1 LVTRIAVLRPLPASA
16 IEQLRT
22 LGQVD
27 VTDLGRPLSPGEA
40 REAVRGASAIVTL
53 PSDRVDGA
61 LLDAAGDQLRV
72 VANFAVG
79 YDNFD
84 LDACRE
90 RGVVATNTPDT
101 LVETTADLAFALILA
116 GLRRV
121 AEGDRLIRA
130 RRPWAFSWDFM
141 LGRDAWGSTL
151 GIVGLGAIGQAVAR
165 RARGFQMDVVYAQ
178 RHAVPPEL
186 ERSLDARR
194 LALAELLAQSDVVSL
209 HVPLTPQTR
218 HLIDAAALRRM
229 KPTAHL
235 VNTARGPVVDEA
247 ALVEALRDGTI
258 ASAGLDVFE
267 HEPDV
272 HPGLL
277 ELENVVLMPHLGS
290 ATVATRER
298 MALRAARNVVEVLSG
313 RPAPDA
319 LT

>member
-1 LVTRIAVLRPLPASA
+1 MVRIVVLRPLPEPAL
-16 IEQLRT
+16 ELLR
-22 LGQVD
+22 GAGEVAVVD
-27 VTDLGRPLSPGEA
+27 AGRPLSEA
-40 REAVRGASAIVTL
+40 EAHEAVRGASAIVTL
-53 PSDRVDGA
+53 PTDRIDGA
-61 LLDAAGDQLRV
+61 LLDAAGEQLRI

-79 YDNFD
+79 FDNLD
-84 LDACRE
+84 LDACRA
-90 RGVVATNTPDT
+90 RNVAATNTPDT

-116 GLRRV
+116 GMRRV

-130 RRPWAFSWDFM
+130 KRPWRFSWDFM

-165 RARGFQMDVVYAQ
+165 RARAFQMDVVYSQ
-178 RHAVPPEL
+178 RHEAPPEL
-186 ERSLDARR
+186 ERELGARR
-194 LALAELLAQSDVVSL
+194 LPLDDLLETADVVTL
-209 HVPLTPQTR
+209 HLPLTPETR

-229 KPTAHL
+229 KRTAHL

-267 HEPDV
+267 REPQV
-272 HPGLL
+272 HDGLL
-277 ELENVVLMPHLGS
+277 ELENVVLVPHLGS
-290 ATVATRER
+290 ATVDTRVR

-313 RPAPDA
+313 RPAPDD

>member
-1 LVTRIAVLRPLPASA
+1 VVRIAVLRPLPEPA
-16 IEQLRT
+16 IELLRT

-27 VTDLGRPLSPGEA
+27 VTDLGRPLTAEEAGEA
-40 REAVRGASAIVTL
+40 VAGAAAIVTL

-79 YDNFD
+79 YDNID

-130 RRPWAFSWDFM
+130 QRPWAFSWDFM

-151 GIVGLGAIGQAVAR
+151 GIVGLGAIGQALAR
-165 RARGFQMDVVYAQ
+165 RARGFQMDLVYTQ
-178 RHAVPPEL
+178 RHPAPPEL
-186 ERSLDARR
+186 ERALGARR
-194 LALAELLAQSDVVSL
+194 LPLEELLAQSDVVSL

-218 HLIDAAALRRM
+218 HLLDAAALRRM

-277 ELENVVLMPHLGS
+277 ELENVVLLPHLGS

-313 RPAPDA
+313 RSAPDA
-319 LT
+319 LG